1 MVSLRSFLL
10 SAFAALSVYAATYQP
25 AVAAVASSYTV
36 QGNVYRVVEFAGAD
50 SEKIRLNTVVKG
62 PAANNPYAARVV
74 PIKASKFQSWFK
86 PKLGA
91 LIKGNAWWFAYLG
104 LISSAGWIYD
114 EASGRVL
121 ATDLNSEVGYFWM
134 GENYNYFGFLVTG
147 ETPLKACDTLG
158 PKVLAWSPSF
168 VSYTPTISKSGER
181 YHCVVRVT
189 KNDGMFQ
196 DIGTMLTKNKCSLFV
211 NNTGGLYPTPD
222 KLSTC
227 NGALPAGS
235 PVSDADLMASIIAE
249 MAADPARAATAFT
262 DPATGKGYAD
272 LFEPVPYIPGLSA
285 ADEALVNCYIAGQL
299 QMVNSQ
305 TACYVATQAEYD
317 RIKQQ
322 TEALASGKTPEATS
336 EALNNDLKQPLTQA
350 QYEESNKKYSDA
362 VADVTASVSAQNE
375 SDYSDIDEHFNKLD
389 GIITDLPNTS
399 LPSPADISVPQ
410 YVDCQQLHLS
420 DGNGHELDF
429 PNAAQCAKIET
440 FKQGFGYFLAI
451 SVVFLLGMQLLT
463 RPHG

>member
-1 MVSLRSFLL
+1 MISLRSSLL
-10 SAFAALSVYAATYQP
+10 SALAALSVYAATYQP
-25 AVAAVASSYTV
+25 AAAAVASTYTV

-86 PKLGA
+86 PKFGSLVKA
-91 LIKGNAWWFAYLG
+91 NAWWFAYMG
-104 LISSAGWIYD
+104 LISAAGWVYD

-121 ATDLNSEVGYFWM
+121 ANDPNSAVGFFWM
-134 GENYNYFGFLVTG
+134 GENYDHYGFLVTG

-158 PKVLAWSPSF
+158 SKVFEWSPSF
-168 VSYTPTISKSGER
+168 ESYSPTISKSGER
-181 YHCVVRVT
+181 YQCRVRVT
-189 KNDGMFQ
+189 KDDGMFQ
-196 DIGTMLTKNKCSLFV
+196 DFDTMLGKIPCGVFNST
-211 NNTGGLYPTPD
+211 YPRPET
-222 KLSTC
+222 LSTC

-235 PVSDADLMASIIAE
+235 PVSDADIMSSIIAE

-285 ADEALVNCYIAGQL
+285 ADEALVNCYISGQL

-322 TEALASGKTPEATS
+322 TEALAAGKTPEATA
-336 EALNNDLKQPLTQA
+336 EALNNDLKQPITQT

-362 VADVTASVSAQNE
+362 VADVTAYVSAQNE
-375 SDYSDIDEHFNKLD
+375 SDYSDIDDHFSDLD

-420 DGNGHELDF
+420 DGNGHDLDF

-440 FKQGFGYFLAI
+440 FKQGFGYFLAL